1 MTHLYRSTLR
11 FLAEAKVVSESM
23 EAAWGLMCNMKE
35 IIVELLD
42 SDNDGMR
49 TMTVKFM
56 EMVVLIQT
64 HREPESVS
72 KEGDFC
78 LDNLPYGLKLA
89 RPRKLEEEAR
99 RIFDEL
105 VKYHGSAHISSANL
119 MTCMGSLTN
128 IAKLRPTFMAKVI
141 TALEM
146 LQANLPPTLAKSQV
160 SSVRKHLKNQL
171 LTLLRHPTAA
181 EHFFT
186 NMTTLL
192 TDLGAG
198 RDEVMKAMPNYE
210 EMKRKARKKEREA
223 VKAKQMETESTEPK
237 RPEIDIPDDEEED
250 DDEVSKPEKTPIE
263 ESAVDITEKWVQ
275 SRLTD
280 PRFATDLVLASMPL
294 LPTVMP
300 PHFNNTYTPIA
311 AAGTEGQVKH
321 VSRLLATQLT
331 NAGLGPGVRMVEERR
346 QSTIEPEEEDEE
358 TAARIST
365 VVGMTTERDGES
377 RDKPTVK
384 LTPAGLTTRK
394 GRSGKTLKLSE
405 ITKPLSDGAKKTM
418 ILNAVQRILKAEKAA
433 VIGGISGVRNK
444 IITTL
449 AATFSADI
457 KGVLLD
463 FIFSDLTN
471 RADLAFSWLFEEYCF
486 YQGFNRTATLTKRM
500 AGDDMAYNEILCSL
514 IKGVSLRLDLAQTD
528 RDAIMRRLYLESPI
542 ITDEAISLLKQFCQG
557 EGGAGALTGVNLM
570 KDLVMKR
577 PTKQL
582 NFLNSILEFCS
593 HEDVA
598 VRDTALGTVTQLYD
612 RGELTN
618 IIEEYS
624 VMYLRFLLLARPP
637 DMLFG
642 DDRGRPVV
650 VATWTEEMVRVC
662 VHLYL
667 AILPRS
673 QKLLTHLAEVYTA
686 TTGDIKRIILRILE
700 PPIREIGMESPELL
714 SLVENCPK
722 GSETLVTRII
732 HILTERTAPSPDLVN
747 KVRDLYAKRVADV
760 RFLIPVLNG
769 LTRQEINAAL
779 PKLIKL
785 NPVVVK
791 EVFNRLLGTS
801 SSQHSG
807 AMTPA
812 DLMIALHNIDP
823 VKCDIQTVIKATGLC
838 FQEKT
843 VYTMEVLTIVLQQ
856 LMEQKEIPLLL
867 MRTVIQSVAL
877 YPNLIGFTMNILQR
891 LIVKQ
896 VWKQKMLWEGFIK
909 CCERTKPQSF
919 RVLLQLPPPQLR
931 LLLEAANDMREPLL
945 EHVQGFTES
954 QRQHVPSTIMEVLY
968 NVAPAETQPEPEV
981 PAEPS
986 EPDQGGT

>member
-250 DDEVSKPEKTPIE
+250 DDEVSKPEKTAIM
-263 ESAVDITEKWVQ
+263 ESAVDITEKFILT
-275 SRLTD
+275 RLSD
-280 PRFATDLVLASMPL
+280 PWFATELVLVSMSM
-294 LPTVMP
+294 LPSVMP

-311 AAGTEGQVKH
+311 AA
-321 VSRLLATQLT
+321 
-331 NAGLGPGVRMVEERR
+331 
-346 QSTIEPEEEDEE
+346 
-358 TAARIST
+358 RIST
-365 VVGMTTERDGES
+365 VVGMTTDRDVDS
-377 RDKPTVK
+377 NDKPKVK
-384 LTPAGLTTRK
+384 LTPAGLTSRK

-463 FIFSDLTN
+463 FIFSDLAS

-500 AGDDMAYNEILCSL
+500 AGDDTAYNEILCSL
-514 IKGVSLRLDLAQTD
+514 IKGVSLRPDLAQTD

-598 VRDTALGTVTQLYD
+598 VRNTALGTVTQLYD

-732 HILTERTAPSPDLVN
+732 HILTERTAPSPELVN

-769 LTRQEINAAL
+769 LTRQEVNAAL

-931 LLLEAANDMREPLL
+931 MLLDAAKDMREPLL

-954 QRQHVPSTIMEVLY
+954 QRQHVPSNIMEVLY
-968 NVAPAETQPEPEV
+968 NVTPAQPHPDPELVGETPQPE
-981 PAEPS
+981 
-986 EPDQGGT
+986 QGGT

>member
-64 HREPESVS
+64 HREPTSVV
-72 KEGDFC
+72 KDGDFC
-78 LDNLPYGLKLA
+78 LDDLPLGLKLA

-128 IAKLRPTFMAKVI
+128 IAKLRPVFMAKVF

-171 LTLLRHPTAA
+171 LALLRHPTAA
-181 EHFFT
+181 DHFFT

-198 RDEVMKAMPNYE
+198 RDEVMRAMPQYE

-250 DDEVSKPEKTPIE
+250 DDEVSKPEKTAIM
-263 ESAVDITEKWVQ
+263 ESAVDITEKFILT
-275 SRLTD
+275 RLSD
-280 PRFATDLVLASMPL
+280 PWFATELVLVSMSM
-294 LPTVMP
+294 LPSVMP

-331 NAGLGPGVRMVEERR
+331 NAGLGPGVHQVEERR
-346 QSTIEPEEEDEE
+346 QSTVEPEDEDEE

-365 VVGMTTERDGES
+365 VVGMTTDRDVDS
-377 RDKPTVK
+377 NDKPKVK
-384 LTPAGLTTRK
+384 LTPAGLTSRK

-463 FIFSDLTN
+463 FIFSDLAS

-500 AGDDMAYNEILCSL
+500 AGDDTAYNEILCSL
-514 IKGVSLRLDLAQTD
+514 IKGVSLRPDLAQTD

-593 HEDVA
+593 HEDTA

-650 VATWTEEMVRVC
+650 VASWTEEMVRVC

-686 TTGDIKRIILRILE
+686 TTGDIKRTILRILE
-700 PPIREIGMESPELL
+700 PPIGDFGYQNNP
-714 SLVENCPK
+714 
-722 GSETLVTRII
+722 
-732 HILTERTAPSPDLVN
+732 HIDR
-747 KVRDLYAKRVADV
+747 AD
-760 RFLIPVLNG
+760 
-769 LTRQEINAAL
+769 
-779 PKLIKL
+779 
-785 NPVVVK
+785 
-791 EVFNRLLGTS
+791 
-801 SSQHSG
+801 
-807 AMTPA
+807 
-812 DLMIALHNIDP
+812 
-823 VKCDIQTVIKATGLC
+823 C
-838 FQEKT
+838 
-843 VYTMEVLTIVLQQ
+843 
-856 LMEQKEIPLLL
+856 
-867 MRTVIQSVAL
+867 
-877 YPNLIGFTMNILQR
+877 
-891 LIVKQ
+891 
-896 VWKQKMLWEGFIK
+896 
-909 CCERTKPQSF
+909 PQS
-919 RVLLQLPPPQLR
+919 
-931 LLLEAANDMREPLL
+931 
-945 EHVQGFTES
+945 
-954 QRQHVPSTIMEVLY
+954 
-968 NVAPAETQPEPEV
+968 
-981 PAEPS
+981 
-986 EPDQGGT
+986 